1 MSFLFHFQI
10 LRLSSRYDPEK
21 DAMVFSGGMNVTKEQ
36 LQSGGFGSLT
46 DTIFK
51 FARSLKSM
59 EIDDMEYA
67 ALCCICLIS
76 GGKFKDMNSSWSRT

>member
-1 MSFLFHFQI
+1 
-10 LRLSSRYDPEK
+10 
-21 DAMVFSGGMNVTKEQ
+21 MVFSGGMNVTKEQ

-76 GGKFKDMNSSWSRT
+76 GGKYHHHHLSGHHHHGSAVAQW